1 MRKMGLEVNGTKL
14 RFHDLRHVFAT
25 WLHSAGVS
33 LDDIRDLLGHKDR
46 DTTDRYVTLDPKTSL
61 KALSVMPRILRMEPK
76 KALTFAVETMN

>member
-1 MRKMGLEVNGTKL
+1 M

-46 DTTDRYVTLDPKTSL
+46 NTTDRYVTLDPKTTL
-61 KALSVMPRILRMEPK
+61 KALKVMPRILRKEPK
-76 KALTFAVETMN
+76 KSLTFAVETMN